1 MRPCISAPPTDLS
14 SSQLT
19 KHALQYTLR
28 PLENVKDF
36 IHVQYKKDNSLIK
49 KDNFTIGFQFENRF
63 SLDNDTHSYVSFIL
77 LSMGVGLRFY

>member
-28 PLENVKDF
+28 PLENIKVF
-36 IHVQYKKDNSLIK
+36 IYCSCTIQKDNSLLK

-63 SLDNDTHSYVSFIL
+63 SLDNDTRMLVFCYWK
-77 LSMGVGLRFY
+77 